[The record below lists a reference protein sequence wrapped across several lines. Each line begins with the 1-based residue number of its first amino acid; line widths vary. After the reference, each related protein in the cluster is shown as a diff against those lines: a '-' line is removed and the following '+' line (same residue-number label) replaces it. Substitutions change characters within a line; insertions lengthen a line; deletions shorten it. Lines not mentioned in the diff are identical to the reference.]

1 MLAVVNGVDITEYI
15 NTKSYKVNA
24 DKDYESWLDGNRREH
39 RIYTRT
45 RIEGSFEVALY
56 GKDNMLTQNFLD
68 LWEGAVDNEVVTMGV
83 FVQNTNRMETIEAYY
98 EFTGKSHRK
107 MLNGNYC
114 DVLTVKI
121 TER

>member
-15 NTKSYKVNA
+15 NTKSYKMNA

-56 GKDNMLTQNFLD
+56 GKNNMLTQNFLD
-68 LWEGAVDNEVVTMGV
+68 LWNGAVDNEVVTMLV
-83 FVQNTNRMETIEAYY
+83 YVQNTNAMETIEAYF
-98 EFTGKSHRK
+98 EFTGKSHRE
-107 MLNGNYC
+107 MINGNYC